1 MSTTIDEK
9 FEKLIAEKKAAS
21 EEKEVV
27 AESVEVSED
36 AATGN
41 TAITSGAVPQQKSD
55 LKNDAV
61 EVASSNSKDKPEGD
75 ANVGKRAAAPVAVE
89 KDKTLK
95 MKPSGASSKMPGALS
110 AKIFD
115 DVEKKEGEV
124 IAEEPAKETKE
135 EEVKEDISAV
145 LAGADLSEEF
155 QERAKTVFEAAVEAK
170 VTEKVDA
177 LKEQAAGKFT
187 EEIESIKEE
196 FAGRVEN
203 FLSYA
208 AEEWLK
214 ENELAVEKGLRAEV
228 TEAFMEGLKKLFI
241 ESNINV
247 PEEKLDVAAQMSEK
261 LDEMETRL
269 NEQVQKNIEL
279 HEAVGAYRKNE
290 ILTELARGLESEVQ
304 KDKFTSLA
312 EAVEFKTEES
322 YREKLG
328 QIKESYFGTP
338 KVETKTEVAS
348 EESAPEADKQLE
360 TVSESMQA
368 YVEALAKRI

>member
-1 MSTTIDEK
+1 MSTIDEK
-9 FEKLIAEKKAAS
+9 FEKLIAEKKATEAVAEEAS
-21 EEKEVV
+21 EPNT
-27 AESVEVSED
+27 EVSED
-36 AATGN
+36 AAVGK

-115 DVEKKEGEV
+115 DVEVEGEAV
-124 IAEEPAKETKE
+124 NEDS
-135 EEVKEDISAV
+135 KEDISAV

-155 QERAKTVFEAAVEAK
+155 QERAKTVFEAAV
-170 VTEKVDA
+170 DA
-177 LKEQAAGKFT
+177 RVAVKIDSLKEQAAEAFVAEI
-187 EEIESIKEE
+187 EEIKNE

-203 FLSYA
+203 FLQYA
-208 AEEWLK
+208 CDEWLK
-214 ENELAVEKGLRAEV
+214 ENELAVEQGLRTEV
-228 TEAFMEGLKKLFI
+228 TETFMEGLRKLFI

-247 PEEKLDVAAQMSEK
+247 PDDKLDLAAEMSEK
-261 LDEMETRL
+261 LDDMEDRL
-269 NEQVQKNIEL
+269 NEQVKKNVEL
-279 HEAVGAYRKNE
+279 HEVVGTYRKNE
-290 ILTELARGLESEVQ
+290 ILIELTRGLAETQ
-304 KDKFTSLA
+304 KDKFISLA
-312 EAVEFKTEES
+312 EAVEFKSDES

-338 KVETKTEVAS
+338 KTETVTEVAS
-348 EESAPEADKQLE
+348 EESAPEAEKTLE
-360 TVSESMQA
+360 TVSESMAA
-368 YVEALAKRI
+368 YVEQLAKRI